1 MKFYSFF
8 TKSHLILKDQWFLPS
23 IKDDY
28 EIICE
33 EHEQDCDSGVYMKAG
48 WVEAIKKK
56 VDLIIRAI
64 EENWGKVFVHSDVDI
79 QFFKRPKTSF

>member
-1 MKFYSFF
+1 MKLYYCF
-8 TKSHLILKDQWFLPS
+8 TKSHLILKEQWFLPS

-64 EENWGKVFVHSDVDI
+64 EENWGKYLFIVMSIFS
-79 QFFKRPKTSF
+79 FLNRPKTLF